1 MMTYFENLKESKL
14 FSSFSNEE
22 LQKLRDSNEYFIKS
36 YKKDDVLFIEEEDC
50 EHLSIILAGKV
61 ELQKLDSAGNILIV
75 SSFETG
81 NSFGEALLFGD
92 RHQYPMSV
100 IAKEDCTVIHIKK
113 DYIFSLCT
121 SNEVFLKEL
130 LRLFSNKAL
139 ILNSKLKQVSMKSL
153 REMISHFLVTKYNQ
167 TQNPIITTHMSKKEW
182 AEKLGVQRPSLS
194 RELIKMKLEG
204 LIEYNR
210 KEVIIKDIERLEE
223 FI

>member
-1 MMTYFENLKESKL
+1 MITYFENLKESKL
-14 FSSFSNEE
+14 FSNFSDKE
-22 LQKLRDSNEYFIKS
+22 LQKLKDSNEYFIKS
-36 YKKDDVLFIEEEDC
+36 YQKEDVLFIEEEDC
-50 EHLSIILAGKV
+50 EHLSIILTGKV
-61 ELQKLDSAGNILIV
+61 ELQKLDSNGNILTV
-75 SSFETG
+75 SSFEVG

-92 RHQYPMSV
+92 RHQYPISV
-100 IAKEDCTVIHIKK
+100 VAKENCTVINIKR
-113 DYIFSLCT
+113 DYIFKLCT
-121 SNEVFLKEL
+121 TNEEFLKEL

-167 TQNPIITTHMSKKEW
+167 TQNPVITTHMTKKEW
-182 AEKLGVQRPSLS
+182 SEKLGVTRPSLS

-210 KEVIIKDIERLEE
+210 REIIIKDIERLEE

>member
-1 MMTYFENLKESKL
+1 MTIHFENLKESKL
-14 FSSFSNEE
+14 FASFSEQD
-22 LQKLRDSNEYFIKS
+22 LQILKSSNEYFIKS
-36 YKKDDVLFIEEEDC
+36 YKTDDVLFIEEEDC
-50 EHLSIILAGKV
+50 EHLSVILAGKV
-61 ELQKLDSAGNILIV
+61 ELQKLDSQGNILIV
-75 SSFETG
+75 SSFEPG
-81 NSFGEALLFGD
+81 NCFGEALLFGD
-92 RHQYPMSV
+92 RHLYPMSIV
-100 IAKEDCTVIHIKK
+100 AKEDCTVIHIKR
-113 DYIFSLCT
+113 DYIFKLCT

-167 TQNPIITTHMSKKEW
+167 TQNDVITTHMTKKEW
-182 AEKLGVQRPSLS
+182 SEKLGVRRPSLS

-210 KEVIIKDIERLEE
+210 KEIIIKDIQRLEE

>member
-14 FSSFSNEE
+14 FASFSDEE
-22 LQKLRDSNEYFIKS
+22 LQKLKSSNEYFIKS
-36 YKKDDVLFIEEEDC
+36 YKAEDVLFIEEEDC
-50 EHLSIILAGKV
+50 EHLSIILEGKV
-61 ELQKLDSAGNILIV
+61 ELQKLDSHGNILIV

-92 RHQYPMSV
+92 RHLYPMSIV
-100 IAKEDCTVIHIKK
+100 AKEKCTVIHIKK
-113 DYIFSLCT
+113 DCIFKLCT
-121 SNEVFLKEL
+121 SNETFLKEL

-153 REMISHFLVTKYNQ
+153 REMIAHFLVTKYNQ
-167 TQNPIITTHMSKKEW
+167 TQDTTITTHMTKKEW
-182 AEKLGVQRPSLS
+182 SEKLGVRRPSLS

-210 KEVIIKDIERLEE
+210 KEIFIKDIERLEE

>member
-14 FSSFSNEE
+14 FSSFSDEE
-22 LQKLRDSNEYFIKS
+22 LQKLKDSNKYFIKS
-36 YKKDDVLFIEEEDC
+36 YKKEDVLFIEEEDC
-50 EHLSIILAGKV
+50 EHLSVILNGKV
-61 ELQKLDSAGNILIV
+61 ELQKLDSDGNILIV
-75 SSFETG
+75 SSLEIG
-81 NSFGEALLFGD
+81 NIFGEALLFGD
-92 RHQYPMSV
+92 RHQYPMSIV
-100 IAKEDCTVIHIKK
+100 AKDDCTVIHIRK
-113 DYIFSLCT
+113 DYIFTLCT
-121 SNEVFLKEL
+121 QNEIFLKEL

-167 TQNPIITTHMSKKEW
+167 TQNPVITTHMTKKEW
-182 AEKLGVQRPSLS
+182 SEKLGVQRPSLS

-210 KEVIIKDIERLEE
+210 REIIIKDIERLEE

>member
-1 MMTYFENLKESKL
+1 MTTYFENLKESKL
-14 FSSFSNEE
+14 FASFSEE
-22 LQKLRDSNEYFIKS
+22 DLQTLKASNEYFIKS
-36 YKKDDVLFIEEEDC
+36 YQTEDVLFIEEEDC

-61 ELQKLDSAGNILIV
+61 ELQKLDSHGNILIV

-92 RHQYPMSV
+92 RHLYPMSV
-100 IAKEDCTVIHIKK
+100 VAKEDCTVIHIKK
-113 DYIFSLCT
+113 EYIFKLCT
-121 SNEVFLKEL
+121 SNETFLKEL

-167 TQNPIITTHMSKKEW
+167 THNPVITTHMTKKEW
-182 AEKLGVQRPSLS
+182 SEKLGVRRPSLS

-210 KEVIIKDIERLEE
+210 REIIIKDVERLEE

>member
-14 FSSFSNEE
+14 FSSFSDEE
-22 LQKLRDSNEYFIKS
+22 LQKLKDSNKYFIKS
-36 YKKDDVLFIEEEDC
+36 YKKEDVLFIEEEDC

-61 ELQKLDSAGNILIV
+61 ELQKLDSDGNILIV
-75 SSFETG
+75 SSFEVG

-92 RHQYPMSV
+92 RHLYPMSV
-100 IAKEDCTVIHIKK
+100 VAKEDCTVIHIKK

-121 SNEVFLKEL
+121 KNENFLKEL

-167 TQNPIITTHMSKKEW
+167 TQNPIITTHMTKKEW
-182 AEKLGVQRPSLS
+182 SEKLGVRRPSLS

-210 KEVIIKDIERLEE
+210 KEILIKDIERLEE

>member
-1 MMTYFENLKESKL
+1 MTTYFENLKESRL
-14 FSSFSNEE
+14 FSSFSEQD
-22 LQKLRDSNEYFIKS
+22 LQTLKTSNEYFIKS
-36 YKKDDVLFIEEEDC
+36 YQTEDVLFIEEEDC

-61 ELQKLDSAGNILIV
+61 ELQKLDSHGNILIV

-92 RHQYPMSV
+92 RHLYPMSV
-100 IAKEDCTVIHIKK
+100 VAKEDCTVIHIKK
-113 DYIFSLCT
+113 EYIFKLCT
-121 SNEVFLKEL
+121 SNETFLKEL

-167 TQNPIITTHMSKKEW
+167 THNPVITTHMTKKEW
-182 AEKLGVQRPSLS
+182 SEKLGVRRPSLS

-210 KEVIIKDIERLEE
+210 KEIIIKDVERLEE

>member
-1 MMTYFENLKESKL
+1 MTTYFKNLKESKL
-14 FSSFSNEE
+14 FSNFSEQE
-22 LQKLRDSNEYFIKS
+22 LQKLKDSNEYFIKS

-61 ELQKLDSAGNILIV
+61 ELQKLDSNGNILTI
-75 SSFETG
+75 SSFELG

-92 RHQYPMSV
+92 RHQYPVSV
-100 IAKEDCTVIHIKK
+100 VAKEDCTVIHIKR
-113 DYIFSLCT
+113 DYIFKLCT
-121 SNEVFLKEL
+121 INQEFLKEL

-167 TQNPIITTHMSKKEW
+167 TQNPVITTHMTKKEW
-182 AEKLGVQRPSLS
+182 SEKLGVTRPSLS

-210 KEVIIKDIERLEE
+210 REIIIKDIERLEE

>member
-1 MMTYFENLKESKL
+1 MENYFENLKKSKL
-14 FSSFSNEE
+14 FSNFSDEDI
-22 LQKLRDSNEYFIKS
+22 QKLKDSNNYYIRS
-36 YKKDDVLFIEEEDC
+36 YKAEDVLFIEEEDC
-50 EHLSIILAGKV
+50 EHLSIILDGKV
-61 ELQKLDSAGNILIV
+61 ELQKLDVNGNILIV

-92 RHQYPMSV
+92 RHLYPMSV
-100 IAKEDCTVIHIKK
+100 VAKEDCTVIHIKK
-113 DYIFSLCT
+113 DYIFALCT
-121 SNEVFLKEL
+121 SNQDFLKEL

-167 TQNPIITTHMSKKEW
+167 TSNLTITTHMSKKEW
-182 AEKLGVQRPSLS
+182 AEKLGVRRPSLS
-194 RELIKMKLEG
+194 RELIKMKNEG

-210 KEVIIKDIERLEE
+210 KEIIIKDIERLEE